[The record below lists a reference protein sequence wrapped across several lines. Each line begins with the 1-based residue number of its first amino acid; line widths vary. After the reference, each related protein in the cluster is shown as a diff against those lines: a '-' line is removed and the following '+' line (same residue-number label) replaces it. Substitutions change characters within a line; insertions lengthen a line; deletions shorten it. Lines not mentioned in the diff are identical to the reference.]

1 MTKQFK
7 DLDYYELLRI
17 PYNASPFEIRQAYK
31 NILSI
36 YEENSLATYSL
47 FTDVERKKI
56 LAKIESAFLTL
67 IDGNKR
73 KSYDNSLIDS
83 GDVPR
88 SVLAD
93 REHKKAIPLIPINKT
108 KSTTSISTIIRQ
120 KVKERQSKG
129 GGELAKIMLKRD
141 LISGKDLKN
150 LRESLGIELEE
161 IFQATKI
168 SPTTLQAI
176 EKDDL
181 ANLPPQ
187 VYLKS
192 FLKSYAEALQLDAK
206 QVVACFLKHISHQS
220 T

>member
-1 MTKQFK
+1 MTKQFE
-7 DLDYYELLRI
+7 DLNYYELLKV

-31 NILSI
+31 NILAI
-36 YEENSLATYSL
+36 YEENSLATYAL
-47 FTDVERKKI
+47 FTEVERKKI
-56 LAKIESAFLTL
+56 LRKIENAFLTL
-67 IDGNKR
+67 IDDNKR
-73 KSYDNSLIDS
+73 KSYDDGLAES

-88 SVLAD
+88 GVLAD
-93 REHKKAIPLIPINKT
+93 RQPKKAIPLVQINKT
-108 KSTTSISTIIRQ
+108 KSSGTISTRIRE
-120 KVKERQSKG
+120 KVHDKH

-141 LISGKDLKN
+141 LICGKDLKN

-168 SPTTLQAI
+168 SPTTLHAI
-176 EKDDL
+176 ERDDL

-192 FLKSYAEALQLDAK
+192 FLKSYAEALQLDAR
-206 QVVACFLKHISHQS
+206 QVIAGYLKNISHQS